1 MKPAWDQLIEEFKD
15 SQTVVV
21 ADVDC
26 DADGKSLCDNIGVKG
41 FPTIKYGNAHDLEDY
56 SGGRDFDALKK
67 FADENLGPR
76 CGPAHHDLCDGEKRA
91 EVEKLLKMSPSDLE
105 LAITEKSDAME
116 KVEADFKAFIDGL
129 NKQYSA
135 GSEKKEKD
143 LADINNLDLQLLKSV
158 AGARGINLRKPA
170 WPTGW
175 MGIALAVVG
184 IFVIC
189 GMFFGMGLWCFLGD
203 SSSTE
208 SDQKKKAE
216 KTEEVK
222 KND

>member
-1 MKPAWDQLIEEFKD
+1 MKPAWDQLMGEFED
-15 SQTVVV
+15 SQTVLV

-26 DADGKSLCDNIGVKG
+26 DADGKSLCDSIGVKG
-41 FPTIKYGNAHDLEDY
+41 FPTIKHGSAHDLEDY
-56 SGGRDFDALKK
+56 KGGRDFDALKK

-76 CGPAHHDLCDGEKRA
+76 CGPANLDLCDAAKRA
-91 EVEKLLKMSPSDLE
+91 EIEKLLKTSPADLD
-105 LAITEKSDAME
+105 LAISEQSDAME

-143 LADINNLDLQLLKSV
+143 LADINGVDLQLMKSV
-158 AGARGINLRKPA
+158 AAARGIVLKKQA
-170 WPTGW
+170 WPNGW
-175 MGIALAVVG
+175 MGIVLAVVG
-184 IFVIC
+184 ILVIC
-189 GMFFGMGLWCFLGD
+189 GLFFALGLWCFLGD

-208 SDQKKKAE
+208 SVPKKNA
-216 KTEEVK
+216 EEVK